1 MGAAT
6 FGYDLSV
13 ISYVLE
19 APDFKNTIK
28 TEDTNY
34 IGFITSSLLLGAFVG
49 SIPASYVAD
58 IFSRRTASA
67 CPEFLL
73 VRVLMAV
80 TVAGSI
86 FIVGAAIQAATQN
99 KEMMMAGRFIAGI
112 GIGQMVSR
120 RALGSTCLNVGSR
133 QGCLDSAV
141 PV

>member
-58 IFSRRTASA
+58 IFSRRTASEWA
-67 CPEFLL
+67 
-73 VRVLMAV
+73 
-80 TVAGSI
+80 
-86 FIVGAAIQAATQN
+86 VGA
-99 KEMMMAGRFIAGI
+99 GR
-112 GIGQMVSR
+112 
-120 RALGSTCLNVGSR
+120 L
-133 QGCLDSAV
+133 
-141 PV
+141 P